1 MEQAT
6 KRLTEAEE
14 SALDHQKRAIRDP
27 STAHQSDIYP
37 VGSEYALCHAETQL
51 MSAVVAVLNESLTE
65 SLRGFYKLRKAFGTL
80 YEISEA
86 ERRYLE
92 KKGKTGS
99 AGSSTTSVATGSAAS
114 GTTLAPSE
122 GSGVLTP
129 KTAEE
134 EDDDLDFVDADEGHS
149 DVPTPIE
156 YQGHLDPLDLSKMD
170 MSDTKTAALTGDPA
184 TATQLGDDKAPSQ
197 AALAAADNDVDFR
210 TVTTDPVDL
219 FIHSGTALCYG
230 LLQLMLSMIPP
241 TFAKLLS
248 LFSFRGDRKNG
259 LRLLWSATK
268 FKHNINGGMASLIT
282 LGFHN
287 GAIAL
292 CDVLASDALPR
303 ERLRQLLSEMREL
316 YPQSKLWILEEAR
329 MLSGDH
335 KLSQA
340 VEITKAG
347 TPSPLKQVEAL
358 RTFERS
364 LNLMYLHRYEE
375 CANSFLKCIELNN
388 WSHGLYYYIAGSCY
402 VELYRLAQASDV
414 AAEKAKA
421 ETYAKKAEE
430 FMNIVPQHL
439 GKKKFMARQ
448 LPFDTFVG
456 RKLAKWHARA
466 DERKCSFVDAI
477 GVSPIN
483 EMCYFWSGYT
493 RMAAPELE
501 DSLARLA
508 WSRKQPTWSSE
519 PADEKAI
526 CSLLTGTCQRF
537 LGNISAAKRT
547 LEEGALQTDM
557 AALRLCPHPDT
568 WPAPVAHYEMAVC
581 LWDEAGGEK
590 GDRAGLKAC
599 SDELTKVER
608 AEGYDL
614 DARVGLKVTTARETL
629 RRFGI
634 T

>member
-6 KRLTEAEE
+6 KRLAEAEE
-14 SALDHQKRAIRDP
+14 SALDHQKRAVRDP

-92 KKGKTGS
+92 RKGKTGS
-99 AGSSTTSVATGSAAS
+99 AGSSTTSVATGSAVS

-129 KTAEE
+129 KRTGKDE
-134 EDDDLDFVDADEGHS
+134 EDEDLDFVDADEGHS
-149 DVPTPIE
+149 GAATPAE
-156 YQGHLDPLDLSKMD
+156 YQGHLDGLDLSKLD
-170 MSDTKTAALTGDPA
+170 MADTKTAALTGDPA
-184 TATQLGDDKAPSQ
+184 AATQPGDAKAPSQ
-197 AALAAADNDVDFR
+197 AALAAADAEVDFR
-210 TVTTDPVDL
+210 TVSSDPIDL

-292 CDVLASDALPR
+292 CDILASDALPR
-303 ERLRQLLSEMREL
+303 ERLRQLLGEMREL

-335 KLSQA
+335 KLGQA

-347 TPSPLKQVEAL
+347 TVRIP
-358 RTFERS
+358 
-364 LNLMYLHRYEE
+364 
-375 CANSFLKCIELNN
+375 
-388 WSHGLYYYIAGSCY
+388 
-402 VELYRLAQASDV
+402 AS
-414 AAEKAKA
+414 
-421 ETYAKKAEE
+421 
-430 FMNIVPQHL
+430 
-439 GKKKFMARQ
+439 
-448 LPFDTFVG
+448 
-456 RKLAKWHARA
+456 
-466 DERKCSFVDAI
+466 
-477 GVSPIN
+477 
-483 EMCYFWSGYT
+483 
-493 RMAAPELE
+493 
-501 DSLARLA
+501 
-508 WSRKQPTWSSE
+508 
-519 PADEKAI
+519 
-526 CSLLTGTCQRF
+526 
-537 LGNISAAKRT
+537 
-547 LEEGALQTDM
+547 
-557 AALRLCPHPDT
+557 
-568 WPAPVAHYEMAVC
+568 
-581 LWDEAGGEK
+581 
-590 GDRAGLKAC
+590 
-599 SDELTKVER
+599 
-608 AEGYDL
+608 
-614 DARVGLKVTTARETL
+614 ETL
-629 RRFGI
+629 TVRRPS
-634 T
+634 

>member
-1 MEQAT
+1 
-6 KRLTEAEE
+6 
-14 SALDHQKRAIRDP
+14 
-27 STAHQSDIYP
+27 
-37 VGSEYALCHAETQL
+37 

-92 KKGKTGS
+92 HREKTSS
-99 AGSSTTSVATGSAAS
+99 AGSSTTSVATGGTAS

-122 GSGVLTP
+122 SSGVLTP
-129 KTAEE
+129 VGKEAD
-134 EDDDLDFVDADEGHS
+134 EDDDLDFVDAEEGHS
-149 DVPTPIE
+149 DAPTPME
-156 YQGHLDPLDLSKMD
+156 YQGHLDGLDLSKLN
-170 MSDTKTAALTGDPA
+170 MSDENDTKPVPLTGNPA
-184 TATQLGDDKAPSQ
+184 AATQPGDDKAPSQ

-210 TVTTDPVDL
+210 TITTDPVDL
-219 FIHSGTALCYG
+219 FIHSGVALCYG

-292 CDVLASDALPR
+292 CDILASDALPKD
-303 ERLRQLLSEMREL
+303 RLRQLLGEMRGL
-316 YPQSKLWILEEAR
+316 YPKSKLWILEEAR
-329 MLSGDH
+329 MLSGNHELDR
-335 KLSQA
+335 A
-340 VEITKAG
+340 VEITKPG
-347 TPSPLKQVEAL
+347 SPSPLKQVEAL

-375 CANSFLKCIELNN
+375 CAQSFLKCVELNN
-388 WSHGLYYYIAGSCY
+388 WSHGLYYFIAGSCY
-402 VELYRLAQASDV
+402 VELYRLAQESSN
-414 AAEKAKA
+414 AEVKAKA
-421 ETYAKKAEE
+421 ESHAKKAKE
-430 FMNIVPQHL
+430 FMDIVPQHL

-466 DERKCSFVDAI
+466 EERKCSFIDAI
-477 GVSPIN
+477 GVSPLN

-493 RMAAPELE
+493 RMAAPQLE

-508 WSRKQPTWSSE
+508 WSTRQPTWASE
-519 PADEKAI
+519 PADEKAVH
-526 CSLLTGTCQRF
+526 SLLTGTCLRF
-537 LGNISAAKRT
+537 LGRIPEAKST
-547 LEEGALQTDM
+547 LTEGAIAQDM
-557 AALRLCPHPDT
+557 AALRLCSHPDT
-568 WPAPVAHYEMAVC
+568 WPAPVGHYELAVC

-590 GDRAGLKAC
+590 GDKAGLKAC
-599 SDELTKVER
+599 SDELVKVEK

-629 RRFGI
+629 RRLGI
-634 T
+634 P

>member
-1 MEQAT
+1 M
-6 KRLTEAEE
+6 
-14 SALDHQKRAIRDP
+14 
-27 STAHQSDIYP
+27 
-37 VGSEYALCHAETQL
+37 
-51 MSAVVAVLNESLTE
+51 
-65 SLRGFYKLRKAFGTL
+65 
-80 YEISEA
+80 
-86 ERRYLE
+86 
-92 KKGKTGS
+92 
-99 AGSSTTSVATGSAAS
+99 AS
-114 GTTLAPSE
+114 GTTLAPSV

-129 KTAEE
+129 KRGT
-134 EDDDLDFVDADEGHS
+134 EDDDDEDLDFVDADEGLS
-149 DVPTPIE
+149 DVPTPVE
-156 YQGHLDPLDLSKMD
+156 YQGHLDGLDLSKLD
-170 MSDTKTAALTGDPA
+170 MNMTNTKTAALTGDPA
-184 TATQLGDDKAPSQ
+184 AATQPGDDKAPSH

-210 TVTTDPVDL
+210 AVSTDPVDL

-292 CDVLASDALPR
+292 CDILASDALPR

-335 KLSQA
+335 KLAQA
-340 VEITKAG
+340 IEITKAG
-347 TPSPLKQVEAL
+347 NPSPLKQVEAL

-364 LNLMYLHRYEE
+364 LSLMYLHRYEE

-402 VELYRLAQASDV
+402 VELYRLAQGSTG
-414 AAEKAKA
+414 AAEKAA
-421 ETYAKKAEE
+421 SYARRAQEL
-430 FMNIVPQHL
+430 MDTVPQHL

-466 DERKCSFVDAI
+466 EQRNCSFVDAI

-501 DSLARLA
+501 DSLNRLA
-508 WSRKQPTWSSE
+508 WSTKQPTWSSE

-526 CSLLTGTCQRF
+526 YSLLTGTCERF
-537 LGNISAAKRT
+537 LGRIPAAKRT
-547 LEEGALQTDM
+547 LREGALEKDM

-581 LWDEAGGEK
+581 LWDEAGGET

-599 SDELTKVER
+599 SDELIKVER
-608 AEGYDL
+608 AEAYDL

-629 RRFGI
+629 RRLGI